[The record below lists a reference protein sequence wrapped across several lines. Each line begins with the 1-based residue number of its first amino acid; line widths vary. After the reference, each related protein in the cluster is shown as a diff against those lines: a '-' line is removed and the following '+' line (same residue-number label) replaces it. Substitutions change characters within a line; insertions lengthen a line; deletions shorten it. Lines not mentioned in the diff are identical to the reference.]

1 MFFFFSKEFQ
11 NTLRKREGHWA
22 AKQNHMFYIGASYVS
37 VSFHI
42 SNESILFQFIFLHQ
56 YQIHLIEACS
66 MVVLFNENVL
76 RVK

>member
-1 MFFFFSKEFQ
+1 MFFSKEFQ
-11 NTLRKREGHWA
+11 NTLRKWEGHWA
-22 AKQNHMFYIGASYVS
+22 AKQYHMFYIGASYVS

-42 SNESILFQFIFLHQ
+42 SNECILFQFIFLHQ
-56 YQIHLIEACS
+56 YQSHLIEACS